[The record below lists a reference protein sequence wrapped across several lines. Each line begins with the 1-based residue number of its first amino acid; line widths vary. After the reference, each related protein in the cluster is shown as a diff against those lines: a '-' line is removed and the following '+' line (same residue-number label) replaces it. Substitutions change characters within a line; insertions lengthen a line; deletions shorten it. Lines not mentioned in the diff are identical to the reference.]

1 MECNDYPQ
9 KNPNLYIE
17 LAASGQGGY
26 IETEASG
33 ILLTEASDNFITQNG

>member
-17 LAASGQGGY
+17 LASSGDSGYLLAESGGL
-26 IETEASG
+26 
-33 ILLTEASDNFITQNG
+33 ILLETSEPLFR

>member
-26 IETEASG
+26 V
-33 ILLTEASDNFITQNG
+33 LTEDSNLIMIEDDSNLITQHV